1 MAPVAPKQTKQEEA
15 TSLRK
20 QLEAFCRDAEA
31 LKKFYDEVTPVHP
44 AASIGDRGKEREV
57 EVISGAGMSSPLE
70 IGEDSIG
77 ARD

>member
-15 TSLRK
+15 TSLRR

-44 AASIGDRGKEREV
+44 AASIGDPGKEAEV
-57 EVISGAGMSSPLE
+57 EVNSSGGTSSPSE
-70 IGEDSIG
+70 IGES
-77 ARD
+77 RKNSR